1 METPLDPHLDTPADP
16 MVHPKADTAKRAVA
30 YLIDALLAGILGAL
44 GGLFL
49 SSVGGLLGAAYM
61 LLRDGLEVE
70 FMDRRSIGKRLLSLR
85 PVRLDGQPMNLE
97 ASLRRNWMFA
107 LGSLAY
113 GFFWLGLG
121 KLISLAGVLIIFY
134 EIYRVLTTAD
144 GRRWG
149 DELAGTQVVNAAG

>member
-1 METPLDPHLDTPADP
+1 MEPPLDPAPDATAEPVAY
-16 MVHPKADTAKRAVA
+16 PKADPAKRAIA
-30 YLIDALLAGILGAL
+30 YLIDSFLAGALGVL

-49 SSVGGLLGAAYM
+49 SSVGGLLGAGYM
-61 LLRDGLEVE
+61 LLRDGLDVE
-70 FMDRRSIGKRLLSLR
+70 FMDRRSIGKRLLNLR

-107 LGSLAY
+107 LGGLAY

-121 KLISLAGVLIIFY
+121 KLISLAGALIALY
-134 EIYRVLTTAD
+134 EIYRVLTTPD

-149 DELAGTQVVNAAG
+149 DELAGTQVVNADG